1 MSWLRSRT
9 DSTALNG
16 VHQQRASQTI
26 LAAKSWVNN
35 RVISELTE
43 EMRRKCEAETVEPS
57 CIAVARIGN
66 RAACTWTEGG
76 TPPCALTEI
85 PESSIN
91 QWLEWTMFALFGLA
105 FGQLIRLLSSHIFRR
120 ATKDQVCL
128 FVCVC
133 VCVCVCFALF
143 PSPTRFLIEN

>member
-26 LAAKSWVNN
+26 LAAKSWVNS

-120 ATKDQVCL
+120 SWPHVWPHAWLHLWVHTWC
-128 FVCVC
+128 
-133 VCVCVCFALF
+133 
-143 PSPTRFLIEN
+143 PSGEAVNACA